1 MKLPA
6 KPIRKRDLEP
16 IIESISIQRE
26 LEWLD
31 DIFEDV
37 IGPAYD
43 LSLRARRKRKRR

>member
-16 IIESISIQRE
+16 IIETIAIQRE
-26 LEWLD
+26 LKWLD

-37 IGPAYD
+37 IGPAHD
-43 LSLRARRKRKRR
+43 LSQNAKRKRKRR